1 MSHRGGQDPQP
12 GYMDEVC
19 VKISEKYK
27 PPPRINLAIT
37 YAQRLYLNKQ
47 IQDNIIPYDFS
58 LETSIKDRVKELRT
72 TRKEFYEDKLNRL
85 ERLKEARLKY
95 EKFLEEKKSKESV
108 VSVSKESDIV
118 GDQILKPSCTDTGVI
133 YPTSYSHILTP
144 TPLSNTDK
152 IQSFKC
158 NSNDKSPFNISDF
171 EADTS
176 SPFDNMELKTIND
189 IEELAEVL
197 KKGENSNNT
206 YKIPYTDAAS
216 QSYPNYVSHPS
227 TSAHSTVSSTYAMQD
242 TFNLQYSPYVSQTPS
257 SYGHAISATTYN
269 NINGYYYNSGA
280 AQTNLNENFGLNHHR
295 YNYDNSSTQETL
307 KSIPDI
313 VKALETE
320 LDNTHICQNGV
331 QGIQVPSKSQESNNE
346 RVIKS
351 IDLDD
356 AYNHLPKNLQY
367 LSKDISLMGFPLSRV
382 ARACQALGDNQK
394 KIVEHLLAMS
404 ELLDLGFS
412 EEEVSHALL
421 RCNNDRD
428 KALDILIS

>member
-85 ERLKEARLKY
+85 EKLKEARLNY
-95 EKFLEEKKSKESV
+95 EKFLEDKKSKESI
-108 VSVSKESDIV
+108 VSVSEESEV
-118 GDQILKPSCTDTGVI
+118 VRDQMLKDTEGI
-133 YPTSYSHILTP
+133 FPTSYSHILTP
-144 TPLSNTDK
+144 TPLTNSDK

-176 SPFDNMELKTIND
+176 SPFDNMALKTIND

-216 QSYPNYVSHPS
+216 QSYPNYVSLPS
-227 TSAHSTVSSTYAMQD
+227 TSAHSTVSSTYAVQD
-242 TFNLQYSPYVSQTPS
+242 RFDLQYSPYISQTPS

-280 AQTNLNENFGLNHHR
+280 AQQTNFGLNRHH
-295 YNYDNSSTQETL
+295 YNYDNSTTKLSQDSKETVKST
-307 KSIPDI
+307 PDI
-313 VKALETE
+313 MKTLETE
-320 LDNTHICQNGV
+320 LDNARICQNGV
-331 QGIQVPSKSQESNNE
+331 PTVQVPIKSHESSNQH
-346 RVIKS
+346 VIKS

-382 ARACQALGDNQK
+382 ARACQALGDDQK
-394 KIVEHLLAMS
+394 KIVEHLLVMS

-421 RCNNDRD
+421 QCNNDRD

>member
-47 IQDNIIPYDFS
+47 IQYSIIPYDFS
-58 LETSIKDRVKELRT
+58 LETSMKDRVKELRSA
-72 TRKEFYEDKLNRL
+72 RRQLYEDQA

-95 EKFLEEKKSKESV
+95 EQFLEEKKSKESISN
-108 VSVSKESDIV
+108 VSQESDIPEE
-118 GDQILKPSCTDTGVI
+118 QILKASGTTAEVM

-144 TPLSNTDK
+144 TPLSSTDRK
-152 IQSFKC
+152 SLFKC

-189 IEELAEVL
+189 IEELAQVL
-197 KKGENSNNT
+197 KKGETSNHS
-206 YKIPYTDAAS
+206 YAIPYTDAAG
-216 QSYPNYVSHPS
+216 QAYPNYVSLPS
-227 TSAHSTVSSTYAMQD
+227 TSGQSTTVSTYAMQD
-242 TFNLQYSPYVSQTPS
+242 TQNLQYSPYISQTLSPYTHSIS
-257 SYGHAISATTYN
+257 SRTYN
-269 NINGYYYNSGA
+269 NLNGYYYNSDIV
-280 AQTNLNENFGLNHHR
+280 QTNVNQNFKP
-295 YNYDNSSTQETL
+295 YNYDNSPSKLSKENT

-313 VKALETE
+313 MKTLESE
-320 LDNTHICQNGV
+320 LKYATICQNGV
-331 QGIQVPSKSQESNNE
+331 PSDPNKSQESSNE
-346 RVIKS
+346 VVIKS

-356 AYNHLPKNLQY
+356 VFSHLPKNLQY

-382 ARACQALGDNQK
+382 ARVCQTIGDNQK
-394 KIVEHLLAMS
+394 KIVEHLIVMS

-412 EEEVSHALL
+412 EEEVSRALL
-421 RCNNDRD
+421 QCNNDRD
-428 KALDILIS
+428 KALDILIA